1 MYIYSIVQIIS
12 KLEYYYCLSNLACYG
27 KATTNDYDKCSFIF
41 THDATYVLI
50 NAPVQISWRLQA
62 S

>member
-1 MYIYSIVQIIS
+1 MS
-12 KLEYYYCLSNLACYG
+12 KLKYYYCLSNLACYG